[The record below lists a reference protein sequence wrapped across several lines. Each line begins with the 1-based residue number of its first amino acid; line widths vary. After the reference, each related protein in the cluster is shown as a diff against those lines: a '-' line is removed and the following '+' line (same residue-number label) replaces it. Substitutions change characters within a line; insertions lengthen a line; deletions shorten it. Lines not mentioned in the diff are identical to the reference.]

1 MITTATVIGPA
12 VAGLTYAAF
21 GPAWYF
27 IINGLTFIAVKV
39 ALLLMKLAPF
49 QPVERTISIFKV
61 ITTGL
66 KFAARTPIIRT
77 LIINLGIISL
87 VGLGFV
93 TLLPFWAV
101 DVLGG
106 DATTNGFVHTARRL
120 GALS

>member
-77 LIINLGIISL
+77 
-87 VGLGFV
+87 
-93 TLLPFWAV
+93 
-101 DVLGG
+101 
-106 DATTNGFVHTARRL
+106 
-120 GALS
+120 